1 MDCKHEHLR
10 TVGHRLFCKDCKAE
24 LPIEFLTGGEPEE
37 PETPVV
43 EEPEEE
49 TAPEA
54 PAVVTETAEVPPE
67 PKKTGKSPAKKRTP
81 KKAE

>member
-24 LPIEFLTGGEPEE
+24 LPIEFLTGGKP
-37 PETPVV
+37 

-54 PAVVTETAEVPPE
+54 PAVVTETAEIPPE